1 MQYSKRRVSWFIEP
15 LCPASGFVTAD
26 NYDSRIPPHAIL
38 PTVVAH
44 LNEPNGAKRF
54 IERSDRTVRKSFG

>member
-38 PTVVAH
+38 PTVRHYADKH
-44 LNEPNGAKRF
+44 LRQIKHYERF
-54 IERSDRTVRKSFG
+54 

>member
-38 PTVVAH
+38 PTVSGH
-44 LNEPNGAKRF
+44 KKNDTDTIIL
-54 IERSDRTVRKSFG
+54 IERI